1 MKEYAYTESMECP
14 WDIMPET
21 YIVDLD
27 GDRKNN
33 NILEHEEFQ
42 EFLKVYEKGSWWII
56 KPGEDANRGHGI
68 RVLDKL
74 SEIKNC
80 IIQELNGGTK

>member
-1 MKEYAYTESMECP
+1 MECP
-14 WDIMPET
+14 WDVMPET

-27 GDRKNN
+27 EGRQNK

-42 EFLKVYEKGSWWII
+42 EFLKVYEKDSWWII

-68 RVLDKL
+68 RVLDNL
-74 SEIKNC
+74 S
-80 IIQELNGGTK
+80 